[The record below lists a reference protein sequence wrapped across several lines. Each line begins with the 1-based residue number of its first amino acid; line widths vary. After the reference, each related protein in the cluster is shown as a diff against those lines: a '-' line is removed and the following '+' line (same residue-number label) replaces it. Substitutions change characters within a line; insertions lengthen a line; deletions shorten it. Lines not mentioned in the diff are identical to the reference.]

1 MNFNNQQLLV
11 ISALVDGIFPRTP
24 DSPAASDLPVP
35 EMFVD
40 IAKTWETHIFLATA
54 NALDIINSISLSI
67 FSLPIHKL
75 DTASLA
81 VITNTVATNNDL
93 KPFWEPFRMLIA
105 IIYYALP
112 PAYEAIGM
120 PGPSI
125 DNGGFTP
132 DGYPV

>member
-1 MNFNNQQLLV
+1 MKFNDQQLLV
-11 ISALVDGIFPRTP
+11 IGALVDGICPRTS

-35 EMFVD
+35 EVFVD
-40 IAKTWETHIFLATA
+40 IAQTWEDDIVRGTA
-54 NALDIINSISLSI
+54 NALDGVNSIALSM
-67 FSLPIHKL
+67 FGVPMYEL
-75 DTASLA
+75 DVARVA
-81 VITNTVATNNDL
+81 VITSIVAINNEL
-93 KPFWEPFRMLIA
+93 KPFWVPFRTLIA

-125 DNGGFTP
+125 DNGGLTP